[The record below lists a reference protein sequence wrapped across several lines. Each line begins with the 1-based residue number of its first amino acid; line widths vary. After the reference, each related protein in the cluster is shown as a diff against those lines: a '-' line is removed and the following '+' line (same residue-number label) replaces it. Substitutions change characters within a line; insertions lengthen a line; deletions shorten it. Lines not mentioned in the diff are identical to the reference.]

1 MRYESADSA
10 LQCLSMTGLDSSP
23 VGEVE
28 VLHWLVGIIIENDMA
43 TGEILCQSL
52 QAFPPFGNWYHRIAF
67 VLTAGGVAGLKW
79 GYMR

>member
-28 VLHWLVGIIIENDMA
+28 VLHWLMGIIIENDMA

-52 QAFPPFGNWYHRIAF
+52 QAFPPFGNWYQ
-67 VLTAGGVAGLKW
+67 GLHSCLQQEGW
-79 GYMR
+79 LN